1 MEEEMAN
8 SNEKPSAQAV
18 NKIAMMALLMIGSFV
33 IILMQTSLGTALP
46 ALMTAFNVDSAT
58 VQWLTTIFLMVN
70 GIMVPVSAY
79 MTTRIPT
86 KYLYL
91 GALAIYIAGT
101 FMAWTAPTS
110 AFWVLM
116 LARALQAMA
125 AGIVMPLMQVVA
137 LTLFSPESRGKA
149 MGSIGLV
156 IGMAPAIGPTLSGW
170 ILDGKH
176 NFLGMTWGGDWRS
189 IFGLVMPLAIL
200 VFLLSIF
207 FFKNVL
213 ETKKVSLDIR
223 SLIESTVGF
232 GLLLFG
238 FAMVSDHGWG
248 SFSYVIAPII
258 VGAMVI
264 AEFTRHQLHMEKP
277 FLDMTVLMNKQ
288 FAITT
293 ALVSLTFIAMLG
305 VEMVLPTYMQTVR
318 GLSALDSGLTL
329 LPGALMMGAI
339 SPIAG
344 SFYDKY
350 GAKRLAIFGFA
361 LVTLATLPYYFLTE
375 TTPTIYITSLYMVR
389 MAGIAFTMM
398 PLTSSAMG
406 VLTRAQ
412 NAQGTAVNNTAR
424 QIAASLGTAIL
435 ASVMQSVANDNMPSA
450 GLKTADPL
458 AYGSKALDAML
469 DGFHTSFFV
478 AAMFALAAFALTF
491 FLHNGKVNAAEKGGK

>member
-1 MEEEMAN
+1 MAN
-8 SNEKPSAQAV
+8 STDNTTGKPV
-18 NKIAMMALLMIGSFV
+18 NKLAMMALLMIGSFV

-91 GALAIYIAGT
+91 TALAVYILGT
-101 FMAWTAPTS
+101 FIAWTAPTS

-137 LTLFSPESRGKA
+137 LTIFSENSRGKA
-149 MGSIGLV
+149 LGSIGLV

-170 ILDGKH
+170 ILDSKH
-176 NFLGMTWGGDWRS
+176 DFLGLTWGGDWRS
-189 IFGLVMPLAIL
+189 IFGLVLPLAII
-200 VFLLSIF
+200 VFILSIF
-207 FFKNVL
+207 YFKNVL
-213 ETKKVSLDIR
+213 ETKKVSLNIR

-258 VGAMVI
+258 VGALVI
-264 AEFTRHQLHMEKP
+264 AEFARHQLHMETP
-277 FLDMTVLMNKQ
+277 FLDVRVLMNKQ
-288 FAITT
+288 FALTT
-293 ALVSLTFIAMLG
+293 TMVSLTFIAMLG

-318 GLSALDSGLTL
+318 GLTALNSGLTL
-329 LPGALMMGAI
+329 LPGALMMGLI

-361 LVTLATLPYYFLTE
+361 LVTLATLPYYYLTAE
-375 TTPTIYITSLYMVR
+375 TPTIYITALYMVR

-406 VLTRAQ
+406 ALAKEE

-424 QIAASLGTAIL
+424 QIAASLGTAVL
-435 ASVMQSVANDNMPSA
+435 ASVMQSVANDNMPSNA
-450 GLKTADPL
+450 LKSADPI
-458 AYGSKALDAML
+458 AYGSKAITATL

-478 AAMFALAAFALTF
+478 AAMFALAAFVLAF
-491 FLHNGKVNAAEKGGK
+491 FLHNGKVNQPETKEN

>member
-1 MEEEMAN
+1 MAKLKDKLSPEM
-8 SNEKPSAQAV
+8 V

-46 ALMTAFNVDSAT
+46 ALMTAFNVNAAT

-91 GALAIYIAGT
+91 SALAVYIVGT
-101 FMAWTAPTS
+101 LIAYTAPTS
-110 AFWVLM
+110 AFWLM
-116 LARALQAMA
+116 LVARALQAMA

-137 LTLFSPESRGKA
+137 LTLFSENARGKA

-176 NFLGMTWGGDWRS
+176 NFLGLTWGGDWRS
-189 IFGLVMPLAIL
+189 IFGIVLPLAII
-200 VFLLSIF
+200 VFGLSIF

-213 ETKKVSLDIR
+213 ETKKVALDIR
-223 SLIESTVGF
+223 SLIESTIGF

-264 AEFTRHQLHMEKP
+264 AEFVRHQLHMEKP
-277 FLDMTVLMNKQ
+277 FLDVRVFMNKQ
-288 FAITT
+288 FTITT
-293 ALVSLTFIAMLG
+293 TLVSLTFIAMLG

-329 LPGALMMGAI
+329 LPGALMMGLI

-361 LVTLATLPYYFLTE
+361 MVTMATLPYYFLTE
-375 TTPTIYITSLYMVR
+375 DTPSLYITTLYMVR
-389 MAGIAFTMM
+389 MAGVAFTMM

-406 VLTRAQ
+406 VLTKEQ

-450 GLKTADPL
+450 SLKEADPL
-458 AYGSKALDAML
+458 AYGSKAISATL

-478 AAMFALAAFALTF
+478 AAIFALAAFILAF
-491 FLHNGKVNAAEKGGK
+491 FLHSGKVNPSNGKEK

>member
-1 MEEEMAN
+1 MAKVKEKLSPEM
-8 SNEKPSAQAV
+8 V

-46 ALMTAFNVDSAT
+46 ALMTAFNVDNAT

-79 MTTRIPT
+79 LTTRIPT

-91 GALAIYIAGT
+91 TALAVYIFGT
-101 FMAWTAPTS
+101 VLAYTAPTS
-110 AFWVLM
+110 AFWLMM
-116 LARALQAMA
+116 LARAFQAMA

-137 LTLFSPESRGKA
+137 LTLFSENSRGKA
-149 MGSIGLV
+149 MGAIGLV
-156 IGMAPAIGPTLSGW
+156 IGMAPAIGPTLTGW

-176 NFLGMTWGGDWRS
+176 NFFGMTWGGDWRS
-189 IFGLVMPLAIL
+189 IFGIVLPLAII
-200 VFLLSIF
+200 VFVLSIF

-213 ETKKVSLDIR
+213 ETKKVSLDVR
-223 SLIESTVGF
+223 SLIESTLGF
-232 GLLLFG
+232 GMLLFG

-248 SFSYVIAPII
+248 SFTYVIAPII
-258 VGAMVI
+258 IGAMII

-277 FLDMTVLMNKQ
+277 FLDMRVFMNKQ
-288 FAITT
+288 FTITT
-293 ALVSLTFIAMLG
+293 TLVSLTFIAMLG

-329 LPGALMMGAI
+329 LPGALMMGFV

-361 LVTLATLPYYFLTE
+361 LVTMATLPYYFLTE
-375 TTPTIYITSLYMVR
+375 STPSAYITVLYMVR
-389 MAGIAFTMM
+389 MAGVAFTMM

-406 VLTRAQ
+406 VLSKEQ
-412 NAQGTAVNNTAR
+412 SAQGTAVNNTAR

-435 ASVMQSVANDNMPSA
+435 ASVMQSVANDNMPAAS
-450 GLKTADPL
+450 LKEADPL
-458 AYGSKALDAML
+458 AFGSKAISATL
-469 DGFHTSFFV
+469 DGFHTSFLV
-478 AAMFALAAFALTF
+478 AAFFALAAFILAF
-491 FLHNGKVNAAEKGGK
+491 FLHSGKVNPSNRKEK